1 MKNYQFRL
9 VAVGLAT
16 ALVLTLMLGR
26 APQIS
31 QAVEVPEPGPLQIQT
46 SGPNTP
52 LNIGDWY
59 TQVAGDNTYH
69 LLTIPVPDTYPPT
82 QDITIQLFDPECYN
96 AYGYIAPD
104 PAAPGDYVY
113 DEVRDA
119 ADGRS
124 DDPADADTTLFRL
137 LAPDGVTV
145 VQETTY
151 PNSATPV
158 TDSDQRWVDFAV
170 FNTGTY
176 GAGNYE
182 LRITTA
188 DNDDNT
194 WRIRVEPDDPD
205 GIPNGNEIG
214 TPFMRITYQF
224 DPPFSPPA
232 IPEFTSYDHT
242 FWFYVPTDWPDPTIT
257 IHNFDFDYGTELMAG
272 DASLTY
278 IPPSGIEHLGTLSGN
293 MGWNDGVADGGASP
307 DRAGDTVPTEPG
319 WWQIQLQGCYNNNQ
333 ILVEV
338 DGIPIYTDRPDHL
351 AADVGLTKVRTTPSP
366 VPVGE
371 TVSFDVT
378 LTNTGLTAI
387 TTLPLEDTYDP
398 TYLAFQSASVVPDF
412 VDPTT
417 GTLRWDNL
425 APAVG
430 LVPGQSVTVTLNFT
444 ALASTGE
451 EPGGVTV
458 NTATSSGAVDDNG
471 HTLTDQT
478 ASDDVAIVAA
488 DFTLNKVLT
497 SDSPAVIGD
506 TVSFSVEIVN
516 TGETALIEIPLED
529 TYDPTYL
536 GYVSASPEPDSV
548 DETAGTLGW
557 DNLVSS
563 GSLAPGESIVV
574 TLNFTALAS
583 TGEGVTTNTATVSG
597 ATDEYE
603 QELPD
608 QTDSADVAITTP
620 PVIGLSKERTTA
632 SPVLVGEAVSFDI
645 TVVNNGETAILVLP
659 LEDTYDPTYLDYVS
673 ASPEPDSVDE
683 TTGTLSWDN
692 LVSSGPLAPGGSIV
706 VTLNFTALASTGEG
720 VTTNTATVSGAI
732 DEYEQELPDQ
742 TDSADV
748 AITEEPVPTLVD
760 PHITKSGDPSQ
771 ARIGDA
777 VTFTLVARN
786 EGNTEATGVVVT
798 DQIESYLD
806 ITGVTSTKGT
816 VTWDNVS
823 RLVTVD
829 IGTLAPTEEVTIT
842 IETVVNE
849 TATPAP
855 LLIENQ
861 AHLEFNEGEQRDS
874 ETVIVEIVEEALE
887 VTPTP
892 TPEEPSAAGPPPEIP
907 EPMTLL
913 LLGGGLASLAGYATF
928 RRRTS

>member
-1 MKNYQFRL
+1 MKNYRFRL

-16 ALVLTLMLGR
+16 ALVLTLMLGQ

-59 TQVAGDNTYH
+59 TQVAGDSTYH
-69 LLTIPVPDTYPPT
+69 LLIIPVPDTYPPD
-82 QDITIQLFDPECYN
+82 QDITVQLFDPECYN
-96 AYGYIAPD
+96 AYGYVAPD

-113 DEVRDA
+113 DEIRDA
-119 ADGRS
+119 TDGRS
-124 DDPADADTTLFRL
+124 DDPADADTTHFRL
-137 LAPDGVTV
+137 LAPDGTEIANV
-145 VQETTY
+145 TY
-151 PNSATPV
+151 PPV
-158 TDSDQRWVDFAV
+158 ADTDQQWVDFAV
-170 FNTGTY
+170 FNTSTH
-176 GAGNYE
+176 GAGDYQ

-214 TPFMRITYQF
+214 TPFMQITYQF
-224 DPPFSPPA
+224 DPPFSPPD
-232 IPEFTSYDHT
+232 IPEFISYDHT

-257 IHNFDFDYGTELMAG
+257 IHNFDFDHGTALMAS

-278 IPPSGIEHLGTLSGN
+278 VSPSGITYAGTMSGN
-293 MGWNDGVADGGASP
+293 AGWNDPALGDGGEAP
-307 DRAGDTVPTEPG
+307 NRVGDSVPTEPG
-319 WWQIQLQGCYNNNQ
+319 WWQIQLHGCHNNNQ

-338 DGIPIYTDRPDHL
+338 DDLPIYTDRPDHL
-351 AADVGLTKVRTTPSP
+351 AANVGLTKVRTTPSP
-366 VPVGE
+366 VPVGG

-398 TYLAFQSASVVPDF
+398 AYLDFQSASVGPDF
-412 VDPTT
+412 VDEAT
-417 GTLRWDNL
+417 GTLRWNNL
-425 APAVG
+425 APPAG
-430 LVPGQSVTVTLNFT
+430 LVPGQSVIVTLNFT

-471 HTLTDQT
+471 HTLPDQT
-478 ASDDVAIVAA
+478 ASDNVAIVAA
-488 DFTLNKVLT
+488 DFSLNKVRT
-497 SDSPAVIGD
+497 SESPVAVGE

-516 TGETALIEIPLED
+516 TGETALTVLPLED

-536 GYVSASPEPDSV
+536 DYVSASPVPDSV
-548 DETAGTLGW
+548 DETTGTLRW

-563 GSLAPGESIVV
+563 GSLAPGESVAV

-603 QELPD
+603 QDLPD

-673 ASPEPDSVDE
+673 ASPVPDSVDE
-683 TTGTLSWDN
+683 TTGTLRWDN
-692 LVSSGPLAPGGSIV
+692 LVSSGSLAPGESV
-706 VTLNFTALASTGEG
+706 AVTLNFTALASTGEG
-720 VTTNTATVSGAI
+720 VTTNTATVSGAT
-732 DEYEQELPDQ
+732 DEYEQDLPDQ
-742 TDSADV
+742 TDSDDV
-748 AITEEPVPTLVD
+748 AITEEAPPTLVD

-777 VTFTLVARN
+777 VTFTLIARN

-829 IGTLAPTEEVTIT
+829 IGTLAPAEEVTIT
-842 IETVVNE
+842 IATVVNE

-874 ETVIVEIVEEALE
+874 ETVIVEIIEEALE
-887 VTPTP
+887 ETPTP

-928 RRRTS
+928 RRRR